1 MTTGVVS
8 GEETGWLLLTTVAEM
23 MTLFTRHSE
32 GQTGPASPY
41 QELEWEERERERVR
55 ENERERKRE
64 KARVGA

>member
-41 QELEWEERERERVR
+41 QELEWEERREQ
-55 ENERERKRE
+55 
-64 KARVGA
+64 